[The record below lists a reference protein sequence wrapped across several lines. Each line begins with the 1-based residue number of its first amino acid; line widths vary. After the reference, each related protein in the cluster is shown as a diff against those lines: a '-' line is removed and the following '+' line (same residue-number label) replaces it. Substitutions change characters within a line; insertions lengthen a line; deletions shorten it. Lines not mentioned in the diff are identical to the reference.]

1 MAYFELYRLPR
12 ERAESRLGR
21 GLAGDATSGEV
32 AVILALNS
40 ARVKVVREMIEGD
53 PTLGGDFR
61 QMIVDHIDRA
71 TARASTIKHW
81 TVPIPMAVWDVYAA
95 EARRNGLRIGE
106 VLAAALENELSRRG
120 QALDPIERL
129 DKTVR
134 GYQATAAELI
144 GRLER
149 TVEQLSLATRSGP
162 PQPAWV
168 VGSAEVDG
176 GRRGR

>member
-1 MAYFELYRLPR
+1 MAYFEMYRLTR

-32 AVILALNS
+32 AVVLALNS

-53 PTLGGDFR
+53 PTLGDDFR
-61 QMIVDHIDRA
+61 QMIVDHLDRA

-81 TVPIPMAVWDVYAA
+81 TVPIPMPVWDVYAA

-120 QALDPIERL
+120 QAVDPIERL

-134 GYQATAAELI
+134 DYQATAAELI
-144 GRLER
+144 GRLQR
-149 TVEQLSLATRSGP
+149 AVEHVESRDAVGP
-162 PQPAWV
+162 GAAV
-168 VGSAEVDG
+168 VG
-176 GRRGR
+176 RRER